1 MEINNVPYMV
11 YEGTIARF
19 ERTVKRLVIV
29 IVITVVSLFAS
40 NIAWLYA
47 WNMYDYESTN
57 IIVDGESNGDANC
70 IEAGVNGVINHG
82 ENNSAEESKTF
93 EKR

>member
-1 MEINNVPYMV
+1 MEDKNVPYMV

-19 ERTVKRLVIV
+19 ERTAKRLIIAIIVAVIA
-29 IVITVVSLFAS
+29 LFVS

-57 IIVDGESNGDANC
+57 IIVDGESNGDANY
-70 IEAGVNGVINHG
+70 IEAGVNGVINNG
-82 ENNSAEESKTF
+82 ENNSAKESETL